1 MTIEEAKKNLSCVL
15 ETLLNQTS
23 PANVS
28 SVKDR
33 VSNIIDVLKVE
44 NNYIYVVVKD
54 NLNLLLIKKFDS
66 RQMDTI
72 LQDLLPDKY
81 GFKFITQIDA
91 DNEKEKNKFI
101 VNIPEPVKFNRSARK
116 LRAEFTFD
124 NFVVGKSN
132 RFAYTCAFKVAE
144 APNNVYNPLYIF
156 GDVGLGKTHLMMA
169 IGHYILDKDINT
181 NIVFTTAQQF
191 TEEYFV
197 YTRKDNSNI
206 DEFYNKYYNAD
217 VLLIDDIQFLEN
229 KTHTQEEFFKIFD
242 RLHNDNKQIVVTSDR
257 PASEL
262 KIMNR
267 LKSRFSWGMPVD
279 IQTPD
284 FELRMNILRR
294 KLEFLVANPN
304 DVPDGCLKVIADAFY
319 TNVRELEGSL
329 TRFIS
334 YCVSMNLEFKEE
346 SVYIALEGLL
356 QPKKQ
361 DESSEITD
369 KIQNLINIV
378 TKYFQISEEDLLSQN
393 RKPNLVYA
401 RNACYYILRGEL
413 NLSLAKIGEYFNKK
427 DHTSISYGVNKIKEQ
442 IQTNLNVKND
452 INYIK
457 EKMV

>member
-1 MTIEEAKKNLSCVL
+1 MTIEEAKKHLSNVL
-15 ETLLNQTS
+15 NVLIEQSS
-23 PANVS
+23 PANLAA
-28 SVKDR
+28 VKDR
-33 VSNIIDVLKVE
+33 ISNIVDVFKIE
-44 NNYIYVVVKD
+44 NNYIYVIVKD
-54 NLNLLLIKKFDS
+54 KLNLLLINRFDS
-66 RQMDTI
+66 RQMDAI
-72 LQDLLPDKY
+72 LQEILPEKY
-81 GFKFITQIDA
+81 GFKFITQMDVDI
-91 DNEKEKNKFI
+91 EKEKNKTI
-101 VNIPEPVKFNRSARK
+101 VNTPMQINFDRSSRK

-124 NFVVGKSN
+124 NFVVGNSN
-132 RFAYTCAFKVAE
+132 RFAYTSAVKVAE

-206 DEFYNKYYNAD
+206 DDFYNKYYSAD
-217 VLLIDDIQFLEN
+217 ILLVDDIQFLEN

-257 PASEL
+257 PANEL

-279 IQTPD
+279 IKTPD
-284 FELRMNILRR
+284 FELRIKILRK
-294 KLEFLVANPN
+294 KLDVLVSNPN
-304 DVPDGCLKVIADAFY
+304 DVPDECLEVIADEFSA
-319 TNVRELEGSL
+319 NVRELEGAL
-329 TRFIS
+329 TRFVS
-334 YCVSMNLEFKEE
+334 YCVSMNLDFSKE
-346 SVYIALEGLL
+346 SVYIALDGML
-356 QPKKQ
+356 QPRKQ
-361 DESSEITD
+361 SESKEVED
-369 KIQNLINIV
+369 KIHSLIDIV

-401 RNACYYILRGEL
+401 RNICYYVLRGEL
-413 NLSLAKIGEYFNKK
+413 NLSLTKIGEFFNKK

-457 EKMV
+457 DKLV